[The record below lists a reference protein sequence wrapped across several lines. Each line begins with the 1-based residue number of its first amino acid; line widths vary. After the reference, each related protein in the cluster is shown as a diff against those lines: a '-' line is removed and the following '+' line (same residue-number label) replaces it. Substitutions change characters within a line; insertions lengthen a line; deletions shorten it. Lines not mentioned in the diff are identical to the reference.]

1 MVKIKENNGRRSAL
15 KCIIYVIA
23 VLAVSAAG
31 IIYSVSRSSAK
42 AEFIESKNEKYDMPS
57 VEEREELEKPRII
70 NINTADKD
78 ELTSL
83 DGIGETIAERII
95 EYRDA
100 NGSFGSTED
109 IKNVKGIGDKT
120 FENIK
125 DFITVE

>member
-1 MVKIKENNGRRSAL
+1 MVKIKENNRRRSVL
-15 KCIIYVIA
+15 KCIIYIIA

-31 IIYSVSRSSAK
+31 IIYSVSRSNAK

-57 VEEREELEKPRII
+57 IEDREELEKPKII
-70 NINTADKD
+70 NINTADKE
-78 ELTSL
+78 ELMSL
-83 DGIGETIAERII
+83 GGIGETIAERII
-95 EYRDA
+95 EYRD
-100 NGSFGSTED
+100 NKGSFNNIED

>member
-1 MVKIKENNGRRSAL
+1 M
-15 KCIIYVIA
+15 
-23 VLAVSAAG
+23 
-31 IIYSVSRSSAK
+31 IYSVSRSSAK

-100 NGSFGSTED
+100 NGFFGNTED